1 MISDLFLSPCW
12 SREYFVRL
20 PQFMVH
26 YHQGPIEAPDPVPNR
41 GSFTIF
47 VIILVAVGSK
57 KMQCRH
63 DNFSLC
69 RCYFRSKLARTHGEG
84 GATRQAPNSN
94 TRNGKF
100 VQETFTKPLHLLTF
114 FPNQNGCDFFDRLKC
129 KCSIIHGS
137 RSGYF
142 RDQRGH
148 WNKTNTVKIPS
159 DDFVI

>member
-1 MISDLFLSPCW
+1 MLITRIFCSTSTV
-12 SREYFVRL
+12 YGTL
-20 PQFMVH
+20 PP
-26 YHQGPIEAPDPVPNR
+26 GANR
-41 GSFTIF
+41 GS
-47 VIILVAVGSK
+47 GSGAEPGIVHNLCYYFGGCGKQK
-57 KMQCRH
+57 KLQCRH

-148 WNKTNTVKIPS
+148 RNRL
-159 DDFVI
+159 VIIKMT